1 MLKVVNVLLISAVI
15 FACSQ
20 SKVEETTTVEPAA
33 PAAEELVVDNTTETL
48 ADVPAE
54 ESAVEVEAETQE
66 VEASSDNASAN

>member
-20 SKVEETTTVEPAA
+20 SKVEETTTVEPVA
-33 PAAEELVVDNTTETL
+33 PAAEELVVDNTTEVP

-54 ESAVEVEAETQE
+54 EIA
-66 VEASSDNASAN
+66 VEASVETQDAEVSADNTSAN